1 MKHRDDD
8 TVRLSFVIGRNE
20 SGNYREFFVISVNGP
35 CLLYISIHVVEL
47 LRCFSRFPL
56 KVSFIFPSFVTAAWH
71 VLVIDSTAL
80 LLKRNAMLSLSCS
93 HWLPLLLSSGTVYY
107 TVQGG
112 SNSQVCR

>member
-47 LRCFSRFPL
+47 
-56 KVSFIFPSFVTAAWH
+56 
-71 VLVIDSTAL
+71 
-80 LLKRNAMLSLSCS
+80 
-93 HWLPLLLSSGTVYY
+93 
-107 TVQGG
+107 
-112 SNSQVCR
+112 